1 MKKIISW
8 NVNGLRACAEKG
20 FFDFFSDADADVFC
34 VQETKMHQSQA
45 NFSFSGYHQFWNSAD
60 KKGYSGTLILSKEE
74 PLRFIYGIDRQY
86 NDEGR
91 VITLEFNDYY
101 LVTVYSPNS
110 RPELMRIDY
119 RMQFEDDLRMY
130 LIRLA
135 YEKPVVLCGD
145 MNVAHNEIDLKN
157 PKNNIGNPGFSY
169 EERSCFS
176 ALLNSGFVDTFR
188 YLYPDMR
195 DAYTWWSYRANARAN
210 NVGWRIDYFLVSD
223 SIKSKIHDSVIYRD
237 VFGSDHCP
245 IGLFIDLKS

>member
-8 NVNGLRACAEKG
+8 NVNGLRACVEKG
-20 FFDFFSDADADVFC
+20 FFDFFSGVDADVFC
-34 VQETKMHQSQA
+34 VQETKMLQTQA
-45 NFSFSGYHQFWNSAD
+45 TFDFSGYHRFWNSAE
-60 KKGYSGTLILSKEE
+60 KKGYSGTLILSKDE
-74 PLRFIYGIDRQY
+74 PISFFYGIDGKY

-91 VITLEFNDYY
+91 VITLEFSDYY

-110 RPELMRIDY
+110 RPKLVRIDY

-130 LIRLA
+130 LMRLA
-135 YEKPVVLCGD
+135 YEKPIVLCGD

-157 PKNNIGNPGFSY
+157 PKTNIGNPGFSY

-223 SIKSKIHDSVIYRD
+223 SIKSKIQDSVIYRD

-245 IGLFIDLKS
+245 IGLFVDLKS